1 MKVKDFGE
9 LTRAE
14 TGLIAHLR
22 AGKPGVYSVSGSVPP
37 ENAPKDLHIRASVIR
52 ALALKQVEDC
62 PLPERGLRVMGAYI
76 YGDSPKGGG
85 TSGLDLEGATLDH
98 DLALLQCR
106 FPDPILLRSACLAS
120 LFLSGSELAK
130 GLLADRL
137 EAKRSVFLDNLK
149 AAGEIRLL
157 GAKLG
162 GNLSCNGAKLNA
174 KRNALSADGL
184 EAKGGVF
191 LRNLEAT
198 GDIRL
203 LGAKLGGNLSCTD
216 AKLNATGDALSAD
229 GLEAKG
235 GVFLDDL
242 KAEGEIRLLGAKL
255 GGDLSCT
262 DAKLN
267 AKRNALNADRLE
279 AKGGVFLD
287 NLEAEGEIRLLGAK
301 LGGNLSCVGAK
312 LNATEDALSADR
324 LELAGSV
331 FLDNLEAAGEIRLPV
346 AKLGGNLACD
356 GAKMNA
362 TGSALSAQG
371 ANIAGS
377 WFWRDGAQ
385 SRGAIDLTA
394 AQIGTICDD
403 PTCWPAE
410 VLLHRCRYGAFTGKG
425 VSGRERIDW
434 LSRMKPREHGHDF
447 WPHPYEE
454 CARALREAGH
464 GTDAREVLIEK
475 ERLQRK
481 ARRRALRKELQ
492 SARALRDRSARS
504 EGFAPNADRVVSA
517 WFRLN
522 IARIWD
528 WTLGKS
534 VDYGRRPGK
543 AALWLA
549 CLWLLGAFM
558 FARAAGFGEIKPN
571 LPQIQRTPEWI
582 ACSTEQGTTVANT
595 TPAIAGKARPEET
608 QLDCFLR
615 QPEAAAYPRFNP
627 LIYSAD
633 TLLPIVSLEMQS
645 YWIPD
650 DRKPIGKTAR
660 LYLWL
665 HIFAGWGLTLLAVA
679 GFSGLIKTDNTK

>member
-1 MKVKDFGE
+1 MKVKDFGA
-9 LTRAE
+9 LTKAE

-37 ENAPKDLHIRASVIR
+37 ENAPKDLHIRASLIR
-52 ALALKQVEDC
+52 ALVLKQVEDC
-62 PLPERGLRVMGAYI
+62 PLPERGLRIEGAYI
-76 YGDSPKGGG
+76 YGDGPKGGG
-85 TSGLDLEGATLDH
+85 TSGLDLEGAILDR
-98 DLALLQCR
+98 DLALLRCR
-106 FPDPILLRSACLAS
+106 FPDPILLRSARLAS
-120 LFLSGSELAK
+120 LFLNGSELTK
-130 GLLADRL
+130 QLNADRL
-137 EAKRSVFLDNLK
+137 EAAGGVFLRNLK
-149 AAGEIRLL
+149 ATGEIRLL

-162 GNLSCNGAKLNA
+162 SDLSCTDAKLNA
-174 KRNALSADGL
+174 KGNALSADRL

-191 LRNLEAT
+191 LRNLEAA
-198 GDIRL
+198 GEIRL
-203 LGAKLGGNLSCTD
+203 LGARLGGNLSCKD
-216 AKLNATGDALSAD
+216 AKLNATGRAL
-229 GLEAKG
+229 G
-235 GVFLDDL
+235 
-242 KAEGEIRLLGAKL
+242 
-255 GGDLSCT
+255 
-262 DAKLN
+262 
-267 AKRNALNADRLE
+267 ADRLE
-279 AKGGVFLD
+279 V
-287 NLEAEGEIRLLGAK
+287 
-301 LGGNLSCVGAK
+301 
-312 LNATEDALSADR
+312 T
-324 LELAGSV
+324 GSV
-331 FLDNLEAAGEIRLPV
+331 FLNNLEAAGEIRLPG

-371 ANIAGS
+371 ADIAGS

-571 LPQIQRTPEWI
+571 LPQIQRAPEWI
-582 ACSTEQGTTVANT
+582 ACSAEQGTTVANT
-595 TPAIAGKARPEET
+595 TPAIAGKARPDET

-650 DRKPIGKTAR
+650 DRKPIGNTAR

>member
-1 MKVKDFGE
+1 MKVEDFGK
-9 LTRAE
+9 LTKAE

-37 ENAPKDLHIRASVIR
+37 ENAPKDLHIRASLIR
-52 ALALKQVEDC
+52 ALVLKQVEDC

-85 TSGLDLEGATLDH
+85 TSGLDLEGATLDN
-98 DLALLQCR
+98 DLALLKCR
-106 FPDPILLRSACLAS
+106 FPDPILLRSARLAS

-137 EAKRSVFLDNLK
+137 EAKGGVFLRNLEAAGK
-149 AAGEIRLL
+149 IRVLGAKLGGDLSCTGAKLNAKGEALNADGLEAQGGIFLNNFEAAGEIRLL

-162 GNLSCNGAKLNA
+162 GNLSCTGAKLNA
-174 KRNALSADGL
+174 TGNALSADGL
-184 EAKGGVF
+184 EAKG
-191 LRNLEAT
+191 
-198 GDIRL
+198 
-203 LGAKLGGNLSCTD
+203 S
-216 AKLNATGDALSAD
+216 
-229 GLEAKG
+229 
-235 GVFLDDL
+235 
-242 KAEGEIRLLGAKL
+242 
-255 GGDLSCT
+255 
-262 DAKLN
+262 
-267 AKRNALNADRLE
+267 
-279 AKGGVFLD
+279 VFLD

-301 LGGNLSCVGAK
+301 LGSNLSCAGAK

-324 LELAGSV
+324 LEVAGSV
-331 FLDNLEAAGEIRLPV
+331 FLDNLEAAGEIRLLS
-346 AKLGGNLACD
+346 AKLGGDLSCTDAKLNAKGKALNAS
-356 GAKMNA
+356 GA
-362 TGSALSAQG
+362 T
-371 ANIAGS
+371 IAGN
-377 WFWRDGAQ
+377 WFWRSGAQ
-385 SRGAIDLTA
+385 SKGAIDLTA

-403 PTCWPAE
+403 PTCWPPE

-434 LSRMKPREHGHDF
+434 LSRMKPREYGHDF

-504 EGFAPNADRVVSA
+504 EGFAPNADRVVGA

-558 FARAAGFGEIKPN
+558 FARAAGFGGSIRNSVYLTGPMRFSDTVRRRN
-571 LPQIQRTPEWI
+571 ALRTLW
-582 ACSTEQGTTVANT
+582 
-595 TPAIAGKARPEET
+595 PA
-608 QLDCFLR
+608 D
-615 QPEAAAYPRFNP
+615 
-627 LIYSAD
+627 
-633 TLLPIVSLEMQS
+633 
-645 YWIPD
+645 
-650 DRKPIGKTAR
+650 
-660 LYLWL
+660 
-665 HIFAGWGLTLLAVA
+665 
-679 GFSGLIKTDNTK
+679 

>member
-1 MKVKDFGE
+1 MQIEDFGK
-9 LTRAE
+9 LTKAE

-37 ENAPKDLHIRASVIR
+37 PNAPKDLHIRASLIR
-52 ALALKQVEDC
+52 ALALKQVEGC
-62 PLPERGLRVMGAYI
+62 PLPERGLRIEGAYL
-76 YGDSPKGGG
+76 YGDGPEAGG
-85 TSGLDLEGATLDH
+85 TSGLDLEGTILDR
-98 DLALLQCR
+98 DLALLRCR
-106 FPDPILLRSACLAS
+106 FPDPILLRRTRLTN
-120 LFLSGSELAK
+120 LFLNGSELAE
-130 GLLADRL
+130 GLLADSL
-137 EAKRSVFLDNLK
+137 EAKGGVFLRNLE

-162 GNLSCNGAKLNA
+162 GNLSCEGAKLNA
-174 KRNALSADGL
+174 KG
-184 EAKGGVF
+184 K
-191 LRNLEAT
+191 
-198 GDIRL
+198 
-203 LGAKLGGNLSCTD
+203 
-216 AKLNATGDALSAD
+216 
-229 GLEAKG
+229 
-235 GVFLDDL
+235 
-242 KAEGEIRLLGAKL
+242 
-255 GGDLSCT
+255 
-262 DAKLN
+262 
-267 AKRNALNADRLE
+267 ALNAS
-279 AKGGVFLD
+279 
-287 NLEAEGEIRLLGAK
+287 GA
-301 LGGNLSCVGAK
+301 
-312 LNATEDALSADR
+312 T
-324 LELAGSV
+324 
-331 FLDNLEAAGEIRLPV
+331 
-346 AKLGGNLACD
+346 
-356 GAKMNA
+356 
-362 TGSALSAQG
+362 
-371 ANIAGS
+371 IAGS
-377 WFWRDGAQ
+377 WFWRSGTQ
-385 SRGAIDLTA
+385 SKGAIDLTA

-434 LSRMKPREHGHDF
+434 LSRMKPRKYGHDF

-571 LPQIQRTPEWI
+571 LPQIQRAPEWI
-582 ACSTEQGTTVANT
+582 ACSAEQGTTVANT

-615 QPEAAAYPRFNP
+615 QPEAAAYPRFDP